1 LKRQSRQKP
10 AFNAEEATM
19 AKLNYEMTRRHYLAA
34 AGALLAA
41 GMGRPAQAQALATIR
56 QGFQTNI
63 WGMPTYY
70 LMRSGLLEKR
80 GIKFEEFAVPS
91 GNLTMQQMVARQV
104 DLGTY
109 AGPSLIIGHA
119 RGGMVGLA
127 VIEHVGKSIQVMAR
141 KDLGLTKVEQ
151 LRGLKIAIQVGSSVS
166 NIFVDQIAPGA
177 GLKKSDW
184 LEVRMNAPDMVAAMS
199 AKVIDAMVQVEPY
212 NAIAEDE
219 GIANTIVNYEKI
231 DNLPVF
237 MAATPEF
244 IDKHPET
251 AIAYLRVWLDA
262 ARDFKEK
269 PEKVAEAVYAYYT
282 SKGYALSKPTMQK
295 AMATIDVSV
304 GFSTDLQTY
313 MHRHAEILL
322 KEKKITALPDWSKM
336 VRTDLLEKA
345 RAMT

>member
-1 LKRQSRQKP
+1 M
-10 AFNAEEATM
+10 TM
-19 AKLNYEMTRRHYLAA
+19 LSAEMTRRQYLAA
-34 AGALLAA
+34 AGAMLAA
-41 GMGRPAQAQALATIR
+41 AGVAPARAAALAPIR

-70 LMRSGLLEKR
+70 VMRSGLLEKR
-80 GIKFEEFAVPS
+80 GIKFEEFAVPA

-119 RGGMVGLA
+119 RGGMVGIA

-141 KDLGLTKVEQ
+141 KELGISKVEQ
-151 LRGLKIAIQVGSSVS
+151 LRGKKVAIQVGSSVA

-177 GLKKSDW
+177 GLKKGDW
-184 LEVRMNAPDMVAAMS
+184 QEVRMNAPDMVAAMS

-212 NAIAEDE
+212 NALAEDD
-219 GIANTIVNYEKI
+219 GIATTIVNYEKI

-237 MAATPEF
+237 MAATPDFLE
-244 IDKHPET
+244 KHPET

-262 ARDFKEK
+262 ARDFKENPK
-269 PEKVAEAVYAYYT
+269 KVSDVVHAYYT
-282 SKGYALSKPTMQK
+282 SKGYTLSPATMQK
-295 AMATIDVSV
+295 AMATIDVDP
-304 GFSTDLQTY
+304 GFPSDLKPY
-313 MHRHAEILL
+313 MQRHAEVLL
-322 KEKKITALPDWSKM
+322 AEKKIPAIPDWGKVM
-336 VRTDLLEKA
+336 RTDFLEKA